1 MSSVG
6 RPIRSGLQQSRPG
19 AKEDEMAY
27 VVCAKWTAK
36 EGEAE
41 NVAAAIRKL
50 IEPSRAEPGMLMYQ
64 PHRDP
69 EDPNVFFFYEQ
80 YTDKSGYESH
90 LESAHI
96 KEHGFGDAIPR
107 LESRERSFY
116 ETWDI

>member
-1 MSSVG
+1 MV
-6 RPIRSGLQQSRPG
+6 
-19 AKEDEMAY
+19 Y

-41 NVAAAIRKL
+41 NVAAAVRKL

-69 EDPNVFFFYEQ
+69 ENPNVIFFYEQ
-80 YTDKSGYESH
+80 YRGRADYEAH
-90 LESAHI
+90 LESEHI

-107 LESRERSFY
+107 LESREREFY
-116 ETWDI
+116 ETWDV